1 MTTLASQRGPVAP
14 AARAASPAVIAIAVL
29 MALGCLAFAG
39 ANVAFEAT
47 DRFAEGRYAEYAAG
61 LSVMNWTVTGLK
73 LLGAAVALLSVAAR
87 PVRFVTPWV
96 MSVLL
101 WGAFATLALD
111 AVGSTVEA
119 GAILLG
125 ASSDPADLGLRS
137 VAYLLG
143 SVVSAAGFGV
153 LAVSYLRRYDVSKVT
168 VLLGVLGGPV
178 LLGILFLGLP
188 GLLVVL
194 GVMPPS

>member
-1 MTTLASQRGPVAP
+1 MTIHTSSREPVAP
-14 AARAASPAVIAIAVL
+14 AGRASPVVVAVAVL

-39 ANVAFEAT
+39 ANVVFEVT
-47 DRFAEGRYAEYAAG
+47 DRFAEGRYAAYADG
-61 LSVMNWTVTGLK
+61 LSVMNWVVTGLK
-73 LLGAAVALLSVAAR
+73 VLGAVVALLSVVAR
-87 PVRFVTPWV
+87 PVLDIAPWV

-111 AVGSTVEA
+111 AVGSMVEA
-119 GAILLG
+119 GTILLG
-125 ASSDPADLGLRS
+125 VSGEPADLGVRS
-137 VAYLLG
+137 AAYLLG

-153 LAVSYLRRYDVSKVT
+153 LAVSYLRRHGVARVT

-178 LLGILFLGLP
+178 LLGLLFFGLP

-194 GVMPPS
+194 GVMPSV

>member
-1 MTTLASQRGPVAP
+1 MTTIASQKGPVAP
-14 AARAASPAVIAIAVL
+14 AARAASPAVVAVAVL

-39 ANVAFEAT
+39 ANVAFEVT
-47 DRFAEGRYAEYAAG
+47 DRFAEGRYAEYAVG

-73 LLGAAVALLSVAAR
+73 VLGAAVALLSVAVR
-87 PVRFVTPWV
+87 PIRFATPWV

-111 AVGSTVEA
+111 AVGSMVEA
-119 GAILLG
+119 GAILVG
-125 ASSDPADLGLRS
+125 ASGDPADLGPRS

-153 LAVSYLRRYDVSKVT
+153 LAVSYLRRYAVT
-168 VLLGVLGGPV
+168 RVTILLGVLGGPI
-178 LLGILFLGLP
+178 LLGLLFLGLP
-188 GLLVVL
+188 GLLVAM
-194 GVMPPS
+194 GVMPPG

>member
-1 MTTLASQRGPVAP
+1 MTTLASPRGPAAP
-14 AARAASPAVIAIAVL
+14 RPTASPAVVAVAVL

-39 ANVAFEAT
+39 VNVVFEAT

-73 LLGAAVALLSVAAR
+73 VLGAVVALLSVTAR
-87 PVRFVTPWV
+87 PIRFVTPWV

-111 AVGSTVEA
+111 AAGSMVEA
-119 GAILLG
+119 GAILGG
-125 ASSDPADLGLRS
+125 ASGDPADLGPRS

-143 SVVSAAGFGV
+143 SVVSGAGFGV
-153 LAVSYLRRYDVSKVT
+153 LAVSYLRRHAVSKVT

-178 LLGILFLGLP
+178 LLGLLFLGLP